1 MDGAPSRPSALERT
15 AEIGARLAGR
25 RLAAFLDYDGT
36 LTPIVARP
44 ELAALPAET
53 RGALRRLST
62 LATVAVV
69 SGRALDDVRAL
80 VGLEDLHYAG
90 NHGLEIRGPGG
101 SSLSYEVG
109 DEFVPALRE
118 AARRL
123 GASASRVAGAWV
135 EDKGRSLS
143 VHYRQVAEQ
152 DVGGLERAVDAVV
165 LADPLLRKHHGKKVF
180 EVRPR
185 VEWDKGRAVVWLL
198 EALGLGG
205 PETLPLYVGDDVT
218 DEDAFR
224 ALAGPGVG
232 VRVGDSALP
241 TWADYT
247 LRDPSEVRRFLEV
260 LAERLERG

>member
-1 MDGAPSRPSALERT
+1 MAGTRPQPSALERI

-44 ELAALPAET
+44 ELALLPAET
-53 RGALRRLST
+53 RRALTRLAA

-69 SGRALDDVRAL
+69 SGRALDDVRSL
-80 VGLEDLHYAG
+80 VGLEELHYAG
-90 NHGLEIRGPGG
+90 NHGLEIRGPGEA
-101 SSLSYEVG
+101 SLSHEVG

-123 GASASRVAGAWV
+123 AVTVSPTAGAWV

-143 VHYRQVAEQ
+143 VHYRQVAEG
-152 DVGGLERAVDAVV
+152 DVGALESAVDDAVRSSPV
-165 LADPLLRKHHGKKVF
+165 LRKHHGKKVF

-185 VEWDKGRAVVWLL
+185 IQWDKGLAVLWLI
-198 EALGLGG
+198 EALGHGG

-224 ALAGPGVG
+224 ALAGRGVG

-247 LRDPSEVRRFLEV
+247 LRDPSEVQRLLEM
-260 LAERLERG
+260 LADVLERG